1 MAGISHTKAREGKS
15 IEQIYQKKSQLEHIL
30 LRPDTYVGST
40 EAQQQELWVFD
51 SVQSRM
57 VFRKIAFVP
66 ALYKIFDEILVNA
79 ADNLQ
84 RDPEGMDTIKVE
96 INPDANTIS
105 VWNNGKGL
113 PVVMHKEQKCY
124 VPEMVFG
131 HLLTSDNYDDSACK
145 VVGGRN
151 GYGAKL
157 ANVFSTEFKVETCD
171 GKNKF
176 TQVFTNNMQSKG
188 KPEVAPTKDK
198 SFTCITFKPDL
209 AKFGMTK
216 LDDDMVSLMTKRVYD
231 IAGSTVDKCM
241 VWFNGEKLD
250 VKNFKDYV
258 DLYLLTRQGVPQ
270 VYEKCGDRWEICIS
284 LTESGFNQ
292 VSFVN
297 SICTIRGGTHVSHVA
312 DQVIESVLE
321 KVKVQS
327 KEKIKGGMDVRPH
340 HVKNHI
346 WVFIK
351 CLIENP
357 AFDSQTKETLTTK
370 QSKFGSRCEIS
381 DKFLEEVSN
390 CGIVDLILM
399 SAMAKSNAKLGKNL
413 KANTGKVLRLTGIPK
428 LEDANDAGGKNSQE
442 CTLILTEGDSAK
454 ALAVAGLSVIGRDKW
469 GVFPLRGKVLNVRD
483 ATLKQMMANE
493 EIQNLIKIMGLDF
506 NREYDAELKG
516 LRYGSIMIMADQDTD
531 GSHIKGLLIN
541 LIHAWWPSL
550 AKLPG
555 FLKEFFTPIVK
566 AHKGKSHL
574 NFFTIPEY
582 EQWKKE
588 TENGKGFRI
597 KYYKGLGT
605 STAKEAKEYFSALDK
620 HKLSYNYGGVEDDR
634 AIDLAFNKK
643 KADDRKTWINGYVE
657 GNLIDHTSEQ
667 VSYSDFINKELILFS
682 RANVVRAIPSV
693 VDGFKPSQRKVLF
706 GCFKRK
712 LKNDV
717 KVAQLVGYVSEH
729 AAYHHG
735 EAALGDTIVGMA
747 QDFVGSN
754 NINLLVPQGQFGT
767 RLQGG
772 KDSAS
777 TRYIYTRL
785 EPVTRCIFPE
795 ADDKILE
802 YQNEEGL
809 SIEPRWY
816 CPIIPMVL
824 VNGVEGIGTGWSSSV
839 PNFNPLEIIEN
850 LRRWIKKEE
859 LKEML
864 PWFAGFT
871 GFISKSREAGKCE
884 VCGLGQYLGDGK
896 AVITELPVRK
906 WTQDYREFLEE
917 NLPKGER
924 KKEAKLLE
932 EYTEHHTEKTVHFEL
947 LLSPEGV
954 AQAEKDAMEK
964 AFKLRSSISLNN
976 MMLFDAEGK
985 IKKYDSALEV
995 IQDFAEVRL
1004 RMYEKRKAFLLA
1016 RLLRESEVLSEKA
1029 RFVQLVIDGKLV
1041 IRRRKIADLAQDL
1054 RKNRFKAISELK
1066 GEGPTSE
1073 KAEKEGEAEEDA
1085 EEEEEDEDD
1094 AGEEA
1099 GGEGAA
1105 SSSAASATKK
1115 AIKDFEY
1122 LVGMPISTLTAEQV
1136 AELMRQRDIKVAELN
1151 ALKKKQPAD
1160 LWLDELGVLEAE
1172 LAKREAAKQAE
1183 EEKERAKILKAKAQQ
1198 GQSGKGGGKR
1208 GLKRSASAGPGA
1220 STAKSGAT
1228 KRSASEGPDGGGRA
1242 QKRKGA

>member
-1 MAGISHTKAREGKS
+1 M
-15 IEQIYQKKSQLEHIL
+15 
-30 LRPDTYVGST
+30 
-40 EAQQQELWVFD
+40 
-51 SVQSRM
+51 
-57 VFRKIAFVP
+57 
-66 ALYKIFDEILVNA
+66 
-79 ADNLQ
+79 
-84 RDPEGMDTIKVE
+84 
-96 INPDANTIS
+96 
-105 VWNNGKGL
+105 
-113 PVVMHKEQKCY
+113 
-124 VPEMVFG
+124 
-131 HLLTSDNYDDSACK
+131 
-145 VVGGRN
+145 
-151 GYGAKL
+151 
-157 ANVFSTEFKVETCD
+157 
-171 GKNKF
+171 
-176 TQVFTNNMQSKG
+176 
-188 KPEVAPTKDK
+188 
-198 SFTCITFKPDL
+198 
-209 AKFGMTK
+209 
-216 LDDDMVSLMTKRVYD
+216 
-231 IAGSTVDKCM
+231 
-241 VWFNGEKLD
+241 
-250 VKNFKDYV
+250 
-258 DLYLLTRQGVPQ
+258 
-270 VYEKCGDRWEICIS
+270 
-284 LTESGFNQ
+284 
-292 VSFVN
+292 
-297 SICTIRGGTHVSHVA
+297 
-312 DQVIESVLE
+312 
-321 KVKVQS
+321 
-327 KEKIKGGMDVRPH
+327 
-340 HVKNHI
+340 
-346 WVFIK
+346 
-351 CLIENP
+351 
-357 AFDSQTKETLTTK
+357 
-370 QSKFGSRCEIS
+370 
-381 DKFLEEVSN
+381 
-390 CGIVDLILM
+390 
-399 SAMAKSNAKLGKNL
+399 
-413 KANTGKVLRLTGIPK
+413 
-428 LEDANDAGGKNSQE
+428 
-442 CTLILTEGDSAK
+442 
-454 ALAVAGLSVIGRDKW
+454 
-469 GVFPLRGKVLNVRD
+469 
-483 ATLKQMMANE
+483 
-493 EIQNLIKIMGLDF
+493 DF

-566 AHKGKSHL
+566 AHRGKTHL
-574 NFFTIPEY
+574 NFFTVSEY
-582 EQWKKE
+582 ETWKKE

-620 HKLSYNYGGVEDDR
+620 HKLFYRYDGIEDDR
-634 AIDLAFNKK
+634 NIDLAFNKK
-643 KADDRKTWINGYVE
+643 RADDRKIWIDSYVE

-667 VSYSDFINKELILFS
+667 VSYSDFINKELVLFS

-735 EAALGDTIVGMA
+735 EAALSDTIVGMA

-777 TRYIYTRL
+777 ARYIYTRL

-795 ADDKILE
+795 TDDKILE

-850 LRRWIKKEE
+850 LKRWINKQE

-871 GFISKSREAGKCE
+871 GFISKSREEGKCE
-884 VCGLGQYLGDGK
+884 VCGLAQYLGDGK
-896 AVITELPVRK
+896 AVITELPVKK

-917 NLPKGER
+917 NLPKGEK
-924 KKEAKLLE
+924 KKELRLLE

-964 AFKLRSSISLNN
+964 AFKLRTSLSLNN

-985 IKKYDSALEV
+985 IKKYESALDV
-995 IQDFAEVRL
+995 IRDFAEVRMQ
-1004 RMYEKRKAFLLA
+1004 MYEKRKAFLLA

-1066 GEGPTSE
+1066 GAGPTSE

-1085 EEEEEDEDD
+1085 DGEEEDEDD
-1094 AGEEA
+1094 ADEEA
-1099 GGEGAA
+1099 GGGEEAA

-1122 LVGMPISTLTAEQV
+1122 LVGMPISSLTAEQV
-1136 AELMRQRDIKVAELN
+1136 AELMRQRDLKVAELD
-1151 ALKKKQPAD
+1151 ALKKKKPSD
-1160 LWLDELGVLEAE
+1160 LWLDELVVLESE
-1172 LAKREAAKQAE
+1172 LAKRDAAKQAE
-1183 EEKERAKILKAKAQQ
+1183 EEKERAKIQKAKA
-1198 GQSGKGGGKR
+1198 GQSSKTTSKR
-1208 GLKRSASAGPGA
+1208 GLKRSASSGPVDRGA

-1228 KRSASEGPDGGGRA
+1228 KRSASEGPEGGGRA